1 MENSITVRYNLT
13 YGGFQVG
20 DRVYFPSITK
30 RERYDSGTVIAGK
43 FTEKLQSAWR
53 WGVETSAMILI
64 KPDDGTQPVEVSP
77 KSCYRVR
84 EDVAAPEEEK

>member
-1 MENSITVRYNLT
+1 MQDNVIARYNLT

-43 FTEKLQSAWR
+43 
-53 WGVETSAMILI
+53 
-64 KPDDGTQPVEVSP
+64 SP
-77 KSCYRVR
+77 GS
-84 EDVAAPEEEK
+84 